1 MTKYYK
7 NIIGAGLLM
16 TIVYSCSITKKY
28 ERPTGVESRSLYRE
42 VQSTDSIN
50 IASTPYQ
57 EIFSDTILQS
67 LIGKGLENNFDL
79 KIALARMDAASAN
92 LKQSKLAF
100 FPSLSADAQVTYSQ
114 PSSAQARAN
123 GVNATSIPTS
133 TIYALT
139 TSTSW
144 ELDVWGKLSSTKK
157 ATLAAY
163 LGSDAYRRAV
173 QTQLIATVATG
184 YYQLLAY
191 DEQIKIVESTIEN
204 RAKDVDIV
212 KSLKNSAAAT
222 GADVVNSEAN
232 VKEAKLRLPDLKQS
246 RRELENSLSILL
258 GMQPEAI
265 PRSQLALQ
273 IINTELATGVPA
285 QLLANRP
292 DVQQAEF
299 AFQNAFELT
308 NVARTYFYP
317 NLTISGS
324 GGWATANTLQS
335 FFTGTFYGSLIGGLT
350 QPIFNKGLNKQRLQ
364 VAEATQ
370 QEAYYTFQNTLL
382 TAGQE
387 VSDALY
393 AYQMALE
400 KENIR
405 EGQISDLEKA
415 TDFTKE
421 LLRYSSNTNYT
432 DVLTAEQN
440 LLSAKLNSISDQLQ
454 KFSALV
460 ELYRALG
467 GGWK

>member
-1 MTKYYK
+1 MRSNIK
-7 NIIGAGLLM
+7 NSVGISLLA
-16 TIVYSCSITKKY
+16 ILVYSCSITKNY
-28 ERPTGVESRSLYRE
+28 ERPEDLHTEGLYRDA
-42 VQSTDSIN
+42 QKADSS
-50 IASTPYQ
+50 IADLPWQ
-57 EIFSDTILQS
+57 AVFSDTILQS
-67 LIGKGLENNFDL
+67 LIGKGLENNYDL
-79 KIALARMDAASAN
+79 KIAMARMDIATAN
-92 LKQSKLAF
+92 LKQSKTAF
-100 FPSLSADAQVTYSQ
+100 FPTVSADAQVTYSQ

-123 GVNATSIPTS
+123 GVNAMSIPAN
-133 TIYALT
+133 TIYTLT
-139 TSTSW
+139 ASTSW
-144 ELDVWGKLSSTKK
+144 EMDVWGKLSSTKR
-157 ATLAAY
+157 AALASF
-163 LGSDAYRRAV
+163 LQSDAYRRAV
-173 QTQLIATVATG
+173 QTQLIASVATA
-184 YYQLLAY
+184 YYQLMAY
-191 DEQIKIVESTIEN
+191 DAQIEIVTSTIEN
-204 RAKDVDIV
+204 RRKDVDIV
-212 KSLKNSAAAT
+212 RELKENARAT
-222 GADVVNSEAN
+222 GADVVNSEAT
-232 VKEAKLRLPDLKQS
+232 VKAAELQLPDLKQA
-246 RRELENSLSILL
+246 RRELENALSILL
-258 GMQPEAI
+258 GIPPDAI
-265 PRSQLALQ
+265 SRSKLALQ
-273 IINTELATGVPA
+273 QLNDDLSTGVPA
-285 QLLANRP
+285 QLLGNRP

-317 NLTISGS
+317 NLTISGT
-324 GGWATANTLQS
+324 GGWATANTLQG
-335 FFTGTFYGSLIGGLT
+335 FFTGTFYGNLIGGLT

-405 EGQISDLEKA
+405 EGQIADLEKA